1 MSAPGTD
8 AAPVELGSEQLDSLA
23 VVIDLIRSAGEITRP
38 ELVQRAGLGRA
49 VVSQRVGELI
59 ELGVAEHS
67 DAARSTGGR
76 PARGVRIR
84 SGAGK
89 ILAAEL
95 GATSVSVAAAD
106 LACRTRLQREEP
118 MDVSDGPE
126 ACLAKVERMFD
137 ELLAVDD
144 DPAPAWGIGIG
155 VPGPVEFATGRP
167 IAPPIMPG
175 WDGYPV
181 RERLTKR
188 YGTPVWVDNEVNVM
202 ALGELR
208 AGLAAGER
216 HALYVKI
223 GTGIGAG
230 LISNGRLHRGAQGC
244 AGDLGHISAVDDQ
257 DVLCRCGNY
266 GCLEA
271 LAGGA
276 ALARDGA
283 LAAREGRSPYLA
295 AILDA
300 TGTVTARDVASG
312 ARSGDRASHELLVRA
327 GSLIGETLASLVSFF
342 NPSLILL
349 GGGVTDAGD
358 LLMAA
363 IQQATY
369 RRALPL
375 ATRDLR
381 LTRSALGK
389 LSGLIGAAYM
399 VSDELFSRA
408 LLPAWLGRGSPTG
421 LADELHSARALPRTK
436 ASAGVTAPGW
446 SGGS

>member
-49 VVSQRVGELI
+49 VVTQRVGELI
-59 ELGVAEHS
+59 DLGVAEHS

-283 LAAREGRSPYLA
+283 LAAREARSPYLA

-421 LADELHSARALPRTK
+421 LADELHSARA
-436 ASAGVTAPGW
+436 
-446 SGGS
+446 

>member
-1 MSAPGTD
+1 VS
-8 AAPVELGSEQLDSLA
+8 AAPVELTSEQLDSLA
-23 VVIDLIRSAGEITRP
+23 VVIDLIRAAGEITRP
-38 ELVQRAGLGRA
+38 ELVHRAGLGRA
-49 VVSQRVGELI
+49 VVTQRVGELLD
-59 ELGVAEHS
+59 LGVAEHS
-67 DAARSTGGR
+67 DSARSTGGR
-76 PARGVRIR
+76 PARGVRLR
-84 SGAGK
+84 ADAGK

-95 GATSVSVAAAD
+95 GATSVSVAVAD
-106 LACRTRLQREEP
+106 LACRTRLEREEP
-118 MDVSDGPE
+118 MDVADGPE
-126 ACLAKVERMFD
+126 ACLAKVEELFD
-137 ELLAVDD
+137 ELLAEDRE
-144 DPAPAWGIGIG
+144 PLPTWGIGIG

-175 WDGYPV
+175 WDDYPV
-181 RERLTKR
+181 RERLSKR

-216 HALYVKI
+216 HALYVKL

-244 AGDLGHISAVDDQ
+244 AGDLGHISAADEGS
-257 DVLCRCGNY
+257 VLCRCGNY

-276 ALARDGA
+276 ALARDGEQ
-283 LAAREGRSPYLA
+283 AAREGRSPYLA
-295 AILDA
+295 SVLAA
-300 TGTVTARDVASG
+300 NGTVTAQDVSSG
-312 ARSGDRASHELLVRA
+312 AQYGDRASHELLARA

-349 GGGVTDAGD
+349 GGGVANAGD

-363 IQQATY
+363 IREATY

-389 LSGLIGAAYM
+389 HSGLTGAAYM
-399 VSDELFSRA
+399 VSDELFSRT
-408 LLPAWLGRGSPTG
+408 LLPAWLGHGSPVG
-421 LADELHSARALPRTK
+421 LAEQIQPTQLSLP
-436 ASAGVTAPGW
+436 PG
-446 SGGS
+446 GRPGTIPGRPG

>member
-1 MSAPGTD
+1 MSAPGLD
-8 AAPVELGSEQLDSLA
+8 AAPVELGSEQLDTLA

-49 VVSQRVGELI
+49 VVTQRVGELI
-59 ELGVAEHS
+59 ELGVAENT

-95 GATSVSVAAAD
+95 GATSVSVAIAD
-106 LACRTRLQREEP
+106 LACRTRLEREEP
-118 MDVSDGPE
+118 LNVADGPE
-126 ACLAKVERMFD
+126 ACLSQVEKMLD
-137 ELLAVDD
+137 EILAQDED
-144 DPAPAWGIGIG
+144 RAPVWGIGIG

-175 WDGYPV
+175 WDDYPV
-181 RERLTKR
+181 RERLSKR

-216 HALYVKI
+216 HALYVKL

-257 DVLCRCGNY
+257 SVLCRCGNY

-276 ALARDGA
+276 ALARDGE

-300 TGTVTARDVASG
+300 SGTVTARDVAQG
-312 ARSGDRASHELLVRA
+312 ARSGDRASHELLVHA
-327 GSLIGETLASLVSFF
+327 GALIGETLASLVSFF

-349 GGGVTDAGD
+349 GGGVADAGD

-363 IQQATY
+363 IQEATY

-408 LLPAWLGRGSPTG
+408 LLPAWLGHGSPIG
-421 LADELHSARALPRTK
+421 LADQLHSARQ
-436 ASAGVTAPGW
+436 G
-446 SGGS
+446 

>member
-1 MSAPGTD
+1 MSAARQNTPT
-8 AAPVELGSEQLDSLA
+8 ELTSEQLDSLA

-38 ELVQRAGLGRA
+38 QVVQRAGLGRA
-49 VVSQRVGELI
+49 VVTQRVGELI
-59 ELGVAEHS
+59 DLGVAEHS
-67 DAARSTGGR
+67 DSARSTGGR

-95 GATSVSVAAAD
+95 GATSVSVALAD
-106 LACRTRLQREEP
+106 LACRTRREREEP

-126 ACLAKVERMFD
+126 ACLSKVEQLFD
-137 ELLAVDD
+137 DLLGRDS
-144 DPAPAWGIGIG
+144 DPEPTWGIGIG

-175 WDGYPV
+175 WDDYPI
-181 RERLTKR
+181 RERLSKR
-188 YGTPVWVDNEVNVM
+188 YGIPVWVDNEVNVM

-208 AGLAAGER
+208 AGLATGER
-216 HALYVKI
+216 HALYVKL

-230 LISNGRLHRGAQGC
+230 LISNGTLHRGAQGC
-244 AGDLGHISAVDDQ
+244 AGDLGHISAVDDKSA
-257 DVLCRCGNY
+257 LCRCGNY

-271 LAGGA
+271 LAGGG
-276 ALARDGA
+276 ALGRDGER
-283 LAAREGRSPYLA
+283 AAREGRSPYLA
-295 AILDA
+295 SVLD
-300 TGTVTARDVASG
+300 TCGTVTARDVAMG
-312 ARSGDRASHELLVRA
+312 AQSGDRASHDLLARA
-327 GSLIGETLASLVSFF
+327 GALIGETLASLVSFF
-342 NPSLILL
+342 NPSLILV
-349 GGGVTDAGD
+349 GGGVADAGD

-363 IQQATY
+363 IREATY

-389 LSGLIGAAYM
+389 HSGLTGAAYM

-408 LLPAWLGRGSPTG
+408 LLPVWLGRGSPVG
-421 LADELHSARALPRTK
+421 LADQIQPADSHS
-436 ASAGVTAPGW
+436 
-446 SGGS
+446 